1 MRLVGFFLIA
11 SLFVAPRAGIGQ
23 EVFSFGTG
31 AIPDPR
37 FASAASD
44 ADLNPMSA
52 LSGVTA
58 NDRGSWSSGTS
69 FSLGDKVTI
78 NGVSYVARAEHTSS
92 ASFSSDCGSGRWILY
107 RSFQRGSFN
116 VGRFL
121 SLGAYGNASAW
132 ASGSTYG
139 FGSRVSWN
147 GVQYVSWQRHTAS
160 ASFTADIS
168 SGYWILYSSAPTLSA
183 FSMESPDGSTCTDF
197 DAYFQTGE
205 TNIKGTVDLVALD
218 PSGTSE
224 DARGTLTLDITFDW
238 ENETMKDY
246 KLTLD
251 MSSYPNM
258 SSGGAYEASWQ
269 EGDSGFTEFSFHTN
283 SYNWGSHKRCGRFL
297 LTFAGGHSNSINET
311 IYSYES
317 IFPKAQILFKKKGGR
332 YVPLLSFLTTSP
344 NHENRTEFYNSI
356 WDDGTLTE
364 YFLET
369 NAVIME

>member
-1 MRLVGFFLIA
+1 MRLSGFFVIFSLLVIPQA
-11 SLFVAPRAGIGQ
+11 SDGQ

-31 AIPDPR
+31 AVPDPR
-37 FASAASD
+37 FISAASD
-44 ADLNPMSA
+44 TDLNPTSA
-52 LSGVTA
+52 LGGVTA
-58 NDRGSWSSGTS
+58 NDRGTWSSGTS

-78 NGVSYVARAEHTSS
+78 NGVSYVARAAHTSS
-92 ASFSSDCGSGRWILY
+92 ASFSSDCGAGRWVLY
-107 RSFQRGSFN
+107 RSFQRSSFN

-121 SLGAYGNASAW
+121 SLSAYGSASAW
-132 ASGSTYG
+132 SSGSTYG

-168 SGYWILYSSAPTLSA
+168 SGYWILYSSAPSLSV
-183 FSMESPDGSTCTDF
+183 FSMENPDGSTCTDF

-205 TNIKGTVDLVALD
+205 TVLKGTVDLVALD
-218 PSGTSE
+218 PSGTGE
-224 DARGTLTLDITFDW
+224 DARGTLTLEITFDW
-238 ENETMKDY
+238 ENETLEDY
-246 KLTLD
+246 KLTLN

-258 SSGGAYEASWQ
+258 SAGGAYEASWQ
-269 EGDSGFTEFSFHTN
+269 EGHYGFTTFSFHTG
-283 SYNWGSHKRCGRFL
+283 SYNWGSHNRCGRFL

-317 IFPKAQILFKKKGGR
+317 IYPKAQILFKKKGGR
-332 YVPLLSFLTTSP
+332 YVPILSFLTTSP
-344 NHENRTEFYNSI
+344 NHENKTEFYNSI

-369 NAVIME
+369 NSVIME